1 MNGKKKCKILKE
13 IRRQIAMENDIE
25 YVTSEC
31 QHKGDCKG
39 TCPKCEAEV
48 RYLEKELEKR
58 QKLGRSVAVVGI
70 AATLAFSTVGCDY
83 IPEKPI
89 IDELSGDVADPN
101 GPENL
106 QGEDVPFQGDV
117 DVDGEMI
124 APFMSVHE
132 LFELSE
138 TERTQYI
145 SGFSKND
152 IRAEWENEDSVLGD
166 NEDIFYVEEEEED
179 SEYLI
184 TVRYDENGM
193 AISIVIIILEADM
206 GDPIA

>member
-89 IDELSGDVADPN
+89 IDELLGDVADPN

-166 NEDIFYVEEEEED
+166 NEDIFYVEEED